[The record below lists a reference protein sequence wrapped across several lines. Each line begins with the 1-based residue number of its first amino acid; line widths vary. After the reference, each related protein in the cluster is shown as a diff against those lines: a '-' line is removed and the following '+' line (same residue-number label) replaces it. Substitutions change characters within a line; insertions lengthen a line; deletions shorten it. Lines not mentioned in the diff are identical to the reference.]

1 MKKLIFILALF
12 CTQAFAQ
19 PATPEQV
26 ASECISQM
34 QIGVCRA
41 RPDRAMIAPGQTML
55 ISGVG
60 RVSYAAY
67 ADYMD
72 LFNEAV
78 PSDPAMCDL
87 ALTYMETAP
96 GSDHDKVARA
106 LWTPP
111 PEAESKVNI
120 AELAIKSAMGAGV
133 AAMAFLALRRRSF
146 AVSITP

>member
-1 MKKLIFILALF
+1 MKKLILIFALL

-26 ASECISQM
+26 ANECITQM
-34 QIGVCRA
+34 TMGVCRA
-41 RPDRAMIAPGQTML
+41 RPDRALIAPGQTML

-87 ALTYMETAP
+87 AMHYMTTQP
-96 GSDHDKVARA
+96 GGDHDKIARA
-106 LWTPP
+106 LWTPMP
-111 PEAESKVNI
+111 HPEARQSSVDV
-120 AELAIKSAMGAGV
+120 ADAAIK
-133 AAMAFLALRRRSF
+133 AAMALAAIGAAVALRKKV
-146 AVSITP
+146 A

>member
-1 MKKLIFILALF
+1 MKKLILIIALLS
-12 CTQAFAQ
+12 TQAFSQ

-26 ASECISQM
+26 ASECITQM
-34 QIGVCRA
+34 TMGVCRA

-78 PSDPAMCDL
+78 PTDPAMCDL
-87 ALTYMETAP
+87 AMHYMTTTP
-96 GSDHDKVARA
+96 GSDHDKIARA
-106 LWTPP
+106 LWTPIP
-111 PEAESKVNI
+111 RPEAKQSSVDI
-120 AELAIKSAMGAGV
+120 ADAAIK
-133 AAMAFLALRRRSF
+133 AAMLLAAVGAAF
-146 AVSITP
+146 AVRKKVI